1 MATAQA
7 TPVRP
12 ARAGARRGPLAAL
25 RDRPAA
31 GKLLLLA
38 LAAVILVPLVHSRW
52 GGGIWPDA
60 LTADLSAPLGEV
72 TDWIVSNRDNHPLFL
87 YFFGHISNAVV
98 LSVRGV
104 YLILLALGWAGVTV
118 LAAAVAWRVA
128 GIRLAL
134 TAAVS
139 FLVCGLLGM
148 WVPTMQTLALMVVA
162 VLASV
167 VLGLLLGLAAGLSDR
182 TFRVLRPVLDT
193 MQVLPAFAYLL
204 PVVLIFG
211 IGVPGAV
218 LATVVYAAPPMA
230 RLTALGLRGA
240 DAGVMEAVASL
251 GATGKQRLL
260 TARLPLAR
268 KELLLGLNQTIMM
281 ALSMAVIAS
290 VIGAGGL
297 GDRVYQALSSVDVG
311 AALAAGIPIVLLA
324 VVLDRTTE
332 AAGRRIGAE
341 PTGPALLRGWRG
353 WTLAALAT
361 AVVAFVGRATDGRVW
376 PEDVTVAIAGPVNTA
391 KDWMV
396 DHLYT
401 GVPVV
406 GGTADLAAHFTS
418 GVLNPLRS
426 GLTGLP
432 WWSVLLIVA
441 ALAWTIG
448 TWRTAAT
455 AVLAMAAIGVLG
467 VWEPSMDTLSQVLAA
482 VAVTLVLG
490 FGIAI
495 GAARSERLERLLRPV
510 LDVFQTMPQFVY
522 LIPVVALFGV
532 GRAPAAA
539 AAVVYAL
546 PAVVRITTQG
556 LRGVDPAAME
566 CARSLGATTGQQL
579 RQVQLPLARPS
590 LLLAVNQAVVLVLAV
605 VIIGGLVGSGALGYE
620 VVLGLAQGDL
630 ATGVDAEDGAHRDL
644 LRQRGHLLLDVDPFT
659 VRPGVGQLHR
669 GARHGGRVR
678 LDLLGPH
685 RGLHQRTFAPPV
697 PAPRHDDPVAH
708 HRPERDAEPGL
719 VEGALRLG
727 EQLAYALRVGDEH
740 APVAPEP
747 PAHHVPVPPQEFEE
761 GEGVLPEL
769 RQVPE
774 QRQPPGARYERM
786 AARRGVE
793 LRAGLRGHRKD
804 SAPWGAPRGGAQS
817 FEPHRT

>member
-7 TPVRP
+7 TTRTASGPP
-12 ARAGARRGPLAAL
+12 GSGPLAAL
-25 RDRPAA
+25 RARPAL
-31 GKLLLLA
+31 GKVLLLLVI
-38 LAAVILVPLVHSRW
+38 AAVAVPFAHARW
-52 GGGIWPDA
+52 GGGLWPGA
-60 LTADLSAPLGEV
+60 LTVDLSGPLGEV
-72 TDWIVSNRDNHPLFL
+72 NDWIIGNRDSHPLFL

-104 YLILLALGWAGVTV
+104 YLALLAVGWAGVTAV
-118 LAAAVAWRVA
+118 ATLVAWRTA
-128 GIRLAL
+128 GWRLAL
-134 TAAVS
+134 TAGVS

-148 WVPTMQTLALMVVA
+148 WVPTMQTLALMAVA
-162 VLASV
+162 VLTSV

-204 PVVLIFG
+204 PVVLVFG

-251 GATGKQRLL
+251 GATGRQRLL
-260 TARLPLAR
+260 SARLPLAR

-332 AAGRRIGAE
+332 AAGRKIGTE
-341 PTGPALLRGWRG
+341 PTGPQALRGVRG
-353 WTLAALAT
+353 WGLAALVAA
-361 AVVAFVGRATDGRVW
+361 AVTVVGRFTGGRIW
-376 PEDVTVAIAGPVNTA
+376 PEGGVVAIAEPVNTA

-401 GVPVV
+401 GIPVI
-406 GGTADLAAHFTS
+406 GGTADWAAHFTNW
-418 GVLNPLRS
+418 VLNPLRS
-426 GLTGLP
+426 GLQGLP
-432 WWSVLLIVA
+432 WWGVLLIVA

-448 TWRTAAT
+448 TWRTALT

-467 VWEPSMDTLSQVLAA
+467 VWDLSMDTLSQVIAA

-490 FGIAI
+490 FGIAV
-495 GAARSERLERLLRPV
+495 GAARSRRLERLLRPV

-566 CARSLGATTGQQL
+566 CARSLGATSGQQL
-579 RQVQLPLARPS
+579 RQVQIPLARPA
-590 LLLAVNQAVVLVLAV
+590 LLLAVNQGVVLVLAV

-620 VVLGLAQGDL
+620 VVFGLAQGDL
-630 ATGVDAEDGAHRDL
+630 ATGLVAGAAIVCLGLMLDRVTQPTAR
-644 LRQRGHLLLDVDPFT
+644 RQRK
-659 VRPGVGQLHR
+659 
-669 GARHGGRVR
+669 
-678 LDLLGPH
+678 
-685 RGLHQRTFAPPV
+685 
-697 PAPRHDDPVAH
+697 
-708 HRPERDAEPGL
+708 E
-719 VEGALRLG
+719 
-727 EQLAYALRVGDEH
+727 
-740 APVAPEP
+740 
-747 PAHHVPVPPQEFEE
+747 
-761 GEGVLPEL
+761 
-769 RQVPE
+769 
-774 QRQPPGARYERM
+774 
-786 AARRGVE
+786 
-793 LRAGLRGHRKD
+793 
-804 SAPWGAPRGGAQS
+804 S
-817 FEPHRT
+817 